1 MKDFSST
8 ARFSTMSRTYQSPQP
23 SRSSGRSLK
32 HSAVLAKVER
42 STAGRSRC
50 GTTRFTRMEESPH
63 IWHVGLREHQGH
75 DAVGLVEGPGETVGA
90 DVSAED
96 HRQHVGGIDILH

>member
-1 MKDFSST
+1 MMKDFSST

-42 STAGRSRC
+42 STAGRSKC

-63 IWHVGLREHQGH
+63 IWHAACESTKGTM
-75 DAVGLVEGPGETVGA
+75 P
-90 DVSAED
+90 
-96 HRQHVGGIDILH
+96 

>member
-23 SRSSGRSLK
+23 SRSNGRLPK

-42 STAGRSRC
+42 STAGRSKC
-50 GTTRFTRMEESPH
+50 GTTRFARIEESPH
-63 IWHVGLREHQGH
+63 IWQ
-75 DAVGLVEGPGETVGA
+75 
-90 DVSAED
+90 SACESTK
-96 HRQHVGGIDILH
+96 GTMP

>member
-23 SRSSGRSLK
+23 SRSSGRSPK

-42 STAGRSRC
+42 RTAGRSRC
-50 GTTRFTRMEESPH
+50 GTTRFARMEESPH
-63 IWHVGLREHQGH
+63 RWHAACESTKGTM
-75 DAVGLVEGPGETVGA
+75 P
-90 DVSAED
+90 
-96 HRQHVGGIDILH
+96 